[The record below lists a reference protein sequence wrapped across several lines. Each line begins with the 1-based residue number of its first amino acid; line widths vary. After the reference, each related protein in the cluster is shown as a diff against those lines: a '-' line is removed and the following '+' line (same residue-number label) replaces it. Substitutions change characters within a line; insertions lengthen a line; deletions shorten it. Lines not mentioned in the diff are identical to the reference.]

1 MSFLRML
8 KHLLGSNGIIFRQNS
23 NYTRQQRRV
32 HLEVTTLDPE
42 DGYVY
47 IEVNAR
53 ELLSDIPSLHY
64 FCKEALKKEDSNL
77 KQKYKE
83 FKKTL

>member
-1 MSFLRML
+1 MELFLDRIATI
-8 KHLLGSNGIIFRQNS
+8 HASSGV
-23 NYTRQQRRV
+23 V

-53 ELLSDIPSLHY
+53 ELLSDIPSLH
-64 FCKEALKKEDSNL
+64 
-77 KQKYKE
+77 
-83 FKKTL
+83 

>member
-1 MSFLRML
+1 MELFLDRIATI
-8 KHLLGSNGIIFRQNS
+8 HASSGV
-23 NYTRQQRRV
+23 V